1 MKPLGLALA
10 GLFLVGGCSALPTNN
25 QTPIPQEPPGVTPD
39 PPPDDSESVRDLRDC
54 RDGERIGAQNT
65 VTAQTEALRAGDFE
79 AAYTYA
85 SPSFQDTVSLEQF
98 AGLILASYQPLL
110 GEVVL
115 EFGEC
120 VTDDRAEELS
130 LDVVLRA
137 EGQDSLG
144 LRYILVDTDEG
155 WRVSGASDFRLAGQ
169 ST

>member
-1 MKPLGLALA
+1 MRVA
-10 GLFLVGGCSALPTNN
+10 GLVLAALFVLAGCSAVSDEKSSPL
-25 QTPIPQEPPGVTPD
+25 PQETPD
-39 PPPDDSESVRDLRDC
+39 ATTETPAEELEPQMILRDC
-54 RDGERIGAQNT
+54 RDSERVGAHNT
-65 VTAQTEALRAGDFE
+65 VTAQTDALRAGDFE
-79 AAYTYA
+79 AAYSYA

-110 GEVVL
+110 GDVVL
-115 EFGEC
+115 EFGDC
-120 VTDDRAEELS
+120 ITDDSSEELS

-169 ST
+169 SA